1 HLGAYDLGVT
11 TPRAL
16 VYAGVMI
23 NGYARSCRA
32 TATPRGGRTSRQTG
46 RGGGRTRGRSGDQGN
61 GKIDGQ
67 GGQVGGQGSKVN
79 DGVDGVHDFS
89 TIIPQQLH
97 NLLLTI
103 VTQVGS
109 QGSDH
114 GNGRNVIGNNDR
126 MGCTYKEFLSC
137 NPKEYDVK
145 REPPSSDRTPTS
157 PNPTP
162 VSPLTNEE
170 FEVSV
175 LSNTRITSSH
185 STAPPDSTTPLSLE
199 HPLTY
204 ITPTLTLSWPLYY
217 RRTAHMVVHTQPAM
231 SPGLSARV
239 TKLMTLS
246 LSSFR
251 KRYKSSYETPSS
263 SLASS
268 LTLPVRKRY
277 RGTSE
282 LVEDIE
288 TEAASV
294 EVTTTDMPLWLGYEA
309 AKRHALELA
318 KEIAPS
324 TFQVG
329 HSSRSVL
336 EHQRIN
342 QTPTPRLPTHAILVD
357 LVDVTAYTYILIF
370 VPPVHTPVLNPSSLK
385 WSSGKPTSVE
395 LENEGFLAELGA
407 QLGSLERAQEQ
418 ATITF
423 GALWRLVLAFEA
435 WTGHK
440 DAHRAAMWQ
449 ARYEDHRLIDDLLV
463 QKATIQRKLKEMR
476 DRVTTLDQERSR
488 REQ

>member
-1 HLGAYDLGVT
+1 MATSLPLVPKYDDPYLIVRHAHT
-11 TPRAL
+11 LAATDTEFEPQKAPSKTEEL
-16 VYAGVMI
+16 QLLA
-23 NGYARSCRA
+23 AR
-32 TATPRGGRTSRQTG
+32 T
-46 RGGGRTRGRSGDQGN
+46 
-61 GKIDGQ
+61 
-67 GGQVGGQGSKVN
+67 
-79 DGVDGVHDFS
+79 
-89 TIIPQQLH
+89 
-97 NLLLTI
+97 
-103 VTQVGS
+103 
-109 QGSDH
+109 
-114 GNGRNVIGNNDR
+114 
-126 MGCTYKEFLSC
+126 
-137 NPKEYDVK
+137 
-145 REPPSSDRTPTS
+145 EPPSSDRTPTL

-170 FEVSV
+170 FEVSA
-175 LSNTRITSSH
+175 LSDTRITSSH

-204 ITPTLTLSWPLYY
+204 TTPTLTLSWPLYY
-217 RRTAHMVVHTQPAM
+217 RRTAHMVVRTQPTM

-246 LSSFR
+246 LSSLR
-251 KRYKSSYETPSS
+251 KRYRSSYETPSS

-288 TEAASV
+288 TEV
-294 EVTTTDMPLWLGYEA
+294 GELEA
-309 AKRHALELA
+309 EGFDSEREESKDAGLDLK
-318 KEIAPS
+318 
-324 TFQVG
+324 G
-329 HSSRSVL
+329 HSSRSVP

-342 QTPTPRLPTHAILVD
+342 QTPTHRLPTHAMLVD
-357 LVDVTAYTYILIF
+357 LVDVTAYTDIPIF

-385 WSSGKPTSVE
+385 WSSGSLHANLTSVE

-423 GALWRLVLAFEA
+423 GALWRLVLALEA

-440 DAHRAAMWQ
+440 DAQRAAMWQ
-449 ARYEDHRLIDDLLV
+449 ARYEDHMLIDDLLV
-463 QKATIQRKLKEMR
+463 QNATIQRKLKEMR
-476 DRVTTLDQERSR
+476 DRVTTLEQERSR